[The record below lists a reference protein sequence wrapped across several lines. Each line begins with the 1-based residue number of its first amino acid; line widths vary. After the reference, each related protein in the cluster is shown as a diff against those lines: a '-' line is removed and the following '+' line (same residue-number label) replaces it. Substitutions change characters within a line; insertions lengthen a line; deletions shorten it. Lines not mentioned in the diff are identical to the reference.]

1 MMMMETPKLRKFWAL
16 AKKAISK
23 NEKVI
28 RRWLWERYGVWSPHD
43 LKYDDQEAVLAKLEE
58 MANHGDEKITQDVWN
73 NGQPIYCPQLDE
85 LVKEFAK
92 RRNYQWRYTTPR
104 GRKIVKNMTS
114 YHLETLYK
122 LLAYFTPA
130 HIHELAE
137 LLARIAA
144 AVRRNGEPETFA
156 AIATFFEHD
165 RKLRERRRLL
175 QGQKLPIRYLQRL
188 IRRIYGARKRMWE
201 KMLREDLAE
210 NIAAVAFGAFRQAA
224 YEATKEAAERQ
235 RRQSTR
241 N

>member
-1 MMMMETPKLRKFWAL
+1 MMETKKLRKFWAL

-43 LKYDDQEAVLAKLEE
+43 LKYDDQEAALAKLEE

-92 RRNYQWRYTTPR
+92 KRNYQWRYTTPR

-137 LLARIAA
+137 LLGRVAA

-156 AIATFFEHD
+156 AIETFFEHD

-188 IRRIYGARKRMWE
+188 IRRIYAARKRMWE
-201 KMLREDLAE
+201 KLLREDLAE
-210 NIAAVAFGAFRQAA
+210 KMAEQATRAFASASVKAAREALEKRKSIIAG
-224 YEATKEAAERQ
+224 
-235 RRQSTR
+235 

>member
-1 MMMMETPKLRKFWAL
+1 MMETKKLRKFWAL
-16 AKKAISK
+16 AKKVISK
-23 NEKVI
+23 DEEKI

-92 RRNYQWRYTTPR
+92 RRNYQWRYTTRR

-137 LLARIAA
+137 LLGRIAA

-156 AIATFFEHD
+156 AIETFFEHD
-165 RKLRERRRLL
+165 KKLRERRRLL

-188 IRRIYGARKRMWE
+188 IRRIYAARKRMWE
-201 KMLREDLAE
+201 KLLKEDLAE
-210 NIAAVAFGAFRQAA
+210 KMAEQATRSFASASVKAAREALEKRKSIIAG
-224 YEATKEAAERQ
+224 
-235 RRQSTR
+235 

>member
-1 MMMMETPKLRKFWAL
+1 MMETPKLRKFWAL
-16 AKKAISK
+16 AKKVISK
-23 NEKVI
+23 DEKKI

-85 LVKEFAK
+85 LIKEFAK
-92 RRNYQWRYTTPR
+92 RRNFQWRYTTRR

-156 AIATFFEHD
+156 AIETFFEHD

-175 QGQKLPIRYLQRL
+175 PGQKLPIRYLQRL
-188 IRRIYGARKRMWE
+188 IRRIYAARKRMWE
-201 KMLREDLAE
+201 KLLREDLAE
-210 NIAAVAFGAFRQAA
+210 KMAEQATRAFASASSKAAREALEKRKSIIAG
-224 YEATKEAAERQ
+224 
-235 RRQSTR
+235 

>member
-1 MMMMETPKLRKFWAL
+1 MMETKKLRKFWAL
-16 AKKAISK
+16 AKKVISK
-23 NEKVI
+23 DEEKI

-43 LKYDDQEAVLAKLEE
+43 LRYDDQEAVLAKLEE

-73 NGQPIYCPQLDE
+73 NGQPLYCPQLDE
-85 LVKEFAK
+85 LIKEFAK

-156 AIATFFEHD
+156 AIETFFEHD
-165 RKLRERRRLL
+165 KKLRERRRLL

-188 IRRIYGARKRMWE
+188 IRRIYAARKRMWE
-201 KMLREDLAE
+201 KLLREDLAE
-210 NIAAVAFGAFRQAA
+210 KMAEQ
-224 YEATKEAAERQ
+224 ATKAFASASSKAAREALEKRKSIIAG
-235 RRQSTR
+235 

>member
-1 MMMMETPKLRKFWAL
+1 MMMETKKLRKFWAL
-16 AKKAISK
+16 AKKVISK
-23 NEKVI
+23 DEEKI

-43 LKYDDQEAVLAKLEE
+43 LKYDDQEVVLAKLEE

-85 LVKEFAK
+85 LIKEFAK
-92 RRNYQWRYTTPR
+92 RRNYQWRYTTRR

-130 HIHELAE
+130 YIHELAE

-156 AIATFFEHD
+156 ARCRFTIRHSLFA
-165 RKLRERRRLL
+165 
-175 QGQKLPIRYLQRL
+175 IRYSLPFS
-188 IRRIYGARKRMWE
+188 ARQEPRPPIFAPPTE
-201 KMLREDLAE
+201 
-210 NIAAVAFGAFRQAA
+210 VGG
-224 YEATKEAAERQ
+224 YETKPAKAG
-235 RRQSTR
+235 
-241 N
+241 

>member
-1 MMMMETPKLRKFWAL
+1 MMETKKLRKFWTL
-16 AKKAISK
+16 AKKVISK
-23 NEKVI
+23 DEEKI

-43 LKYDDQEAVLAKLEE
+43 LKFDDQEAVLAKLEE

-73 NGQPIYCPQLDE
+73 NGQPLYCPQLDE

-92 RRNYQWRYTTPR
+92 RRNYQWRYTTPK

-156 AIATFFEHD
+156 AIETFFEHD

-175 QGQKLPIRYLQRL
+175 PGQKLPIRYLQRL
-188 IRRIYGARKRMWE
+188 IRRIYAARKRMWE
-201 KMLREDLAE
+201 KLLKEDLAE
-210 NIAAVAFGAFRQAA
+210 KMAEQATRAFASASSKAAREALEKRKSIIAG
-224 YEATKEAAERQ
+224 
-235 RRQSTR
+235 

>member
-1 MMMMETPKLRKFWAL
+1 MMETPKLRKFWAL
-16 AKKAISK
+16 AKKVISK
-23 NEKVI
+23 DEEKI

-58 MANHGDEKITQDVWN
+58 MANHGDERVTWDVWN
-73 NGQPIYCPQLDE
+73 NGQPLYCPQLEE

-92 RRNYQWRYTTPR
+92 RRNYQWRYTTRR
-104 GRKIVKNMTS
+104 GRKVVKNMTS

-156 AIATFFEHD
+156 AIETFFEHD

-188 IRRIYGARKRMWE
+188 IRRIYAARKRMWE
-201 KMLREDLAE
+201 KLLKEDLAE
-210 NIAAVAFGAFRQAA
+210 KMAEQATRAFASASSKA
-224 YEATKEAAERQ
+224 AAEALER
-235 RRQSTR
+235 RRQIATG

>member
-1 MMMMETPKLRKFWAL
+1 METKKLRKFWAL
-16 AKKAISK
+16 AKKVISK
-23 NEKVI
+23 DEEKI

-73 NGQPIYCPQLDE
+73 NGQPLYCPQLDE
-85 LVKEFAK
+85 LIKEFAK
-92 RRNYQWRYTTPR
+92 RRNYQWRYTTRR

-156 AIATFFEHD
+156 AIETFFEHD
-165 RKLRERRRLL
+165 PQLRERRRLL

-188 IRRIYGARKRMWE
+188 IRRIYAARKRMWE
-201 KMLREDLAE
+201 KLLKEDLAE
-210 NIAAVAFGAFRQAA
+210 KMAEQATRAFASASSKA
-224 YEATKEAAERQ
+224 AAEALER
-235 RRQSTR
+235 RRQIATG

>member
-1 MMMMETPKLRKFWAL
+1 MMMETQKLRKFWAL

-43 LKYDDQEAVLAKLEE
+43 LKLDDQEAVLAKLEE

-73 NGQPIYCPQLDE
+73 NGQPLYCPQLDE
-85 LVKEFAK
+85 LIKEFAK

-122 LLAYFTPA
+122 LLAYFTPC

-156 AIATFFEHD
+156 AIETFFDHD

-188 IRRIYGARKRMWE
+188 IRRIYAARKRMWE

-210 NIAAVAFGAFRQAA
+210 KMAEQATRAFASASSKAAREALEKRKSIIAG
-224 YEATKEAAERQ
+224 
-235 RRQSTR
+235 